1 MQGKWILSMLLL
13 ASLLLFALWAA
24 SATPAKAVKQTVNS
38 AINDTIP
45 TDENAK
51 DTEEETGMSDRV
63 VKTDAEWQKILTPEQ
78 YRLLRPER
86 DAEPSFY
93 RAGILDD
100 YKEKGVYRCAGCGNA
115 LFGSETKFDS
125 GTGWPSFWA
134 PISEKSIR
142 TATDH
147 GLFMTRTEVLCARCD
162 GHLGHVFEDGPPP
175 TKLRYCINSVALDF
189 EPGNVK

>member
-1 MQGKWILSMLLL
+1 MLLL
-13 ASLLLFALWAA
+13 ASLLLFAFWAT
-24 SATPAKAVKQTVNS
+24 STTPAKSVKQTLNS
-38 AINDTIP
+38 AINDNIP

-51 DTEEETGMSDRV
+51 DTEEETGMPARV
-63 VKTDAEWQKILTPEQ
+63 VKTDAEWQRILTPEQ
-78 YRLLRPER
+78 YRVLRR
-86 DAEPSFY
+86 KGTEPAFTGRY
-93 RAGILDD
+93 HD

-115 LFGSETKFDS
+115 LFGSETQFDS

-134 PISEKSIR
+134 PISEKSIH

-147 GLFMTRTEVLCARCD
+147 GFFMTRTEVLCARCD